1 VLGASGVVT
10 PCGCRYLV
18 DESDFHRPIVPHDPR
33 VVAAVLIV
41 VLIIVLLRLVDR
53 I

>member
-1 VLGASGVVT
+1 MNTLKHWMRRRGDA
-10 PCGCRYLV
+10 PAN
-18 DESDFHRPIVPHDPR
+18 IVYWL
-33 VVAAVLIV
+33 VAAVLIV